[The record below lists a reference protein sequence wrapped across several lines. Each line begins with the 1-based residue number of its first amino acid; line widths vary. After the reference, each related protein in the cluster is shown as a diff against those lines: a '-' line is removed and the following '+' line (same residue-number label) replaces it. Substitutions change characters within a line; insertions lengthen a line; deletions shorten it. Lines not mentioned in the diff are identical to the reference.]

1 MRLRHGPAPVRQ
13 AGSMPIRRLNLG
25 RRLALPSDGPGRV
38 SVRCQTTPLS
48 WHRGCCR
55 AAVID
60 VALGVLAL
68 LAGGVS
74 LELYA
79 AARAPLGYQDEEGFH
94 LGTEAHNCA
103 PDYPAGKPS

>member
-1 MRLRHGPAPVRQ
+1 M
-13 AGSMPIRRLNLG
+13 
-25 RRLALPSDGPGRV
+25 
-38 SVRCQTTPLS
+38 
-48 WHRGCCR
+48 
-55 AAVID
+55 ID

-103 PDYPAGKPS
+103 ADCPVAKPT